1 MVFCIEKRMKKFEL
15 TLIERDLS
23 RDFQLKSS
31 DRIEADDLMQLLM
44 QLTFIINNINRRQL
58 EEEIRKVTSDANTDD
73 IPF

>member
-1 MVFCIEKRMKKFEL
+1 MKKFEL